1 MTNPTKT
8 DASASVA
15 TPAKPDAEPDVEVKL
30 ITKQYVVTAAK
41 VNWLTEPLSED
52 PKVPARYRRYKTGDT
67 ITADPAD
74 PQIQRYLR
82 LDAVKL
88 APVQT
93 A

>member
-1 MTNPTKT
+1 MTAPVMKAATKP
-8 DASASVA
+8 AEEVEPVA
-15 TPAKPDAEPDVEVKL
+15 KKLVEQ
-30 ITKQYVVTAAK
+30 TYVVTAAR

-52 PKVPARYRRYKTGDT
+52 PKVSARYLRYKTGDT

-88 APVQT
+88 APVQ
-93 A
+93 AA